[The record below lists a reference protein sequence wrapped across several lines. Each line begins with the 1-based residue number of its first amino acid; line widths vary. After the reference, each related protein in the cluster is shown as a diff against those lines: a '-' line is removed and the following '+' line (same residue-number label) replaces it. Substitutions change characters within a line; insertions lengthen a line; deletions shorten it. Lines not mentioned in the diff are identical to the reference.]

1 MACFLI
7 GSAELKKIIQ
17 QVEPMLKGG
26 IESTPRIL
34 FEIDEKVHISAT
46 NGDGFVKIAFDC
58 NISSKGTFVV
68 PGALFAGIIK
78 QSSNGDIE
86 VKKGDTENFIYI
98 TSGNV
103 KYQIATLDVRKEIF
117 EAPMFEESK
126 FFTIDAQDLKGA
138 ISSVLC
144 CIDTAKQHLNCVM
157 IHTDEKQ
164 AGKLFVVSTDGMRL
178 GIAERSAKYDSN
190 VPNLMVPRKS
200 ADYILTMIG
209 DMSGELNIAYNSNM
223 IQISTGSITYTA
235 KLLDTS
241 FPKYQSVIP
250 VANDKILEAKV
261 ADLKD
266 VIKRIS
272 VAAEI
277 TFRIKMSISANEIS
291 ISCEDNGNNATG
303 KVEATYSDTA
313 SIEIV
318 CNFRLLA
325 EILEKIS
332 SSVVRFQI
340 MDANTPILIR
350 SVDDDTVKYVFMPF
364 VS

>member
-1 MACFLI
+1 MACFSI
-7 GSAELKKIIQ
+7 GSAELKKVIQ

-26 IESTPRIL
+26 IEASPRIL
-34 FEIDEKVHISAT
+34 FEIDDKVYVSAT

-58 NISSKGTFVV
+58 NIISKGTFVV
-68 PGALFAGIIK
+68 PGSLFAGIIK
-78 QSSNGDIE
+78 QSSSGDIE
-86 VKKGDTENFIYI
+86 IKKEDAENFIYI

-117 EAPMFEESK
+117 EAPIFEESK
-126 FFTIDAQDLKGA
+126 ILTIDAQDLKSG
-138 ISSVLC
+138 ISSILC
-144 CIDTAKQHLNCVM
+144 CIDSAKQHLNCVM

-164 AGKLFVVSTDGMRL
+164 AEKLFIVSTDGMRL
-178 GIAERSAKYDSN
+178 GIAERKARYDAN

-209 DMSGELNIAYNSNM
+209 DMSGELNIAYNANM

-277 TFRIKMSISANEIS
+277 TFRIKMNISSNEIN

-303 KVEATYSDTA
+303 KVEATYSDTS
-313 SIEIV
+313 SIDIV